1 MWNAKCSSG
10 DIMHEFPLTDIR
22 FWAVCIDWPSR
33 LPSGWAVS
41 RKSNNQSTGTT
52 SHGRGFGSMCPIIVS

>member
-1 MWNAKCSSG
+1 
-10 DIMHEFPLTDIR
+10 MHEFPPTDIR